1 MKQRDK
7 HNILHVLTIYYQLH
21 YFIGDQFTHF
31 KNRGYNEHVICSAD
45 SRLDAYAQKMGFQY
59 MATPINRSI
68 SIVDDLRAIWQI
80 CRYIRKHRIGIVV
93 GHSPK
98 GGLLAMIA
106 AWLCRVPL
114 RVYFRHGIVYETAHG
129 LLRQVLINCDRL
141 TSLCANRIVCVS
153 QSVCERSLADH
164 LNPARKQ
171 LTLGAGTCTGI
182 DTGGKFNPQNINEDK
197 LNRMR
202 AKWGLKDSDWVIGYT
217 GRMVKDKGI
226 PELVDAFDTIR
237 RNHPTAKLLLMGPL
251 DHRDVLPERIEKR
264 IKSGNG
270 IVWTDFIDEDQ
281 EYFYA
286 MMNVYVLASFREGFP
301 IGALEAQS
309 MGVPVITTRSTGC
322 RDAILSGKTGQ
333 FVEINSKSIGEMLT
347 NFITDGLDKKY
358 SADARKWVVG
368 NFDYSQIWHHLDILY
383 KAD

>member
-1 MKQRDK
+1 MKHRDK

-45 SRLDAYAQKMGFQY
+45 PRLDAYARKMGFQY

-68 SIVDDLRAIWQI
+68 SMVDDLRAIWQI
-80 CRYIRKHRIGIVV
+80 CRYIRKHHIGIVV

-153 QSVCERSLADH
+153 PSVCERSIADH
-164 LNPARKQ
+164 LNPKRKQ
-171 LTLGAGTCTGI
+171 LTLGSGTCTGI
-182 DTGGKFNPQNINEDK
+182 DTGGKFNPANIDDNK
-197 LNRMR
+197 LNEMR
-202 AKWGLKDSDWVIGYT
+202 AKWGLTASDWVIGYS

-226 PELVDAFDTIR
+226 PELVAAFEAIKESY
-237 RNHPTAKLLLMGPL
+237 PEAKLLLMGPL
-251 DHRDVLPERIEKR
+251 DPRDVLPPHIEKR
-264 IKSGNG
+264 IKSGDG

-286 MMNVYVLASFREGFP
+286 MMNVYVLASYREGFP

-333 FVEINSKSIGEMLT
+333 FVEINSKSIGNALT
-347 NFITDGLDKKY
+347 NFIAHGLDKKY
-358 SADARKWVVG
+358 STDARRWVVD
-368 NFDYSQIWHHLDILY
+368 NFDYSQIWHHLDNLY
-383 KAD
+383 NAD

>member
-1 MKQRDK
+1 MKNRDK

-31 KNRGYNEHVICSAD
+31 KERGYNEHVICSY
-45 SRLDAYAQKMGFQY
+45 SPRLDGYAKKMGFRY

-68 SIVDDLRAIWQI
+68 SIIDDLRAIWQI
-80 CRYIRKHRIGIVV
+80 SRYIRKHRIGIVV

-106 AWLCRVPL
+106 AWLSRVPL

-141 TSLCANRIVCVS
+141 TSLCANKIVCVS
-153 QSVCERSLADH
+153 QSVCERSIADH
-164 LNPARKQ
+164 LNPAHKQ

-182 DTGGKFNPQNINEDK
+182 DTGGKFNPRNINDDK
-197 LNRMR
+197 LNEMR
-202 AKWGLKDSDWVIGYT
+202 AKWGLKESDWVIGYT

-226 PELVDAFDTIR
+226 PELVDAFDAIR
-237 RNHPTAKLLLMGPL
+237 KQHTEAKLLLMGPL
-251 DHRDVLPERIEKR
+251 DHRDVLPERIERR
-264 IKSGNG
+264 IKSGDG
-270 IVWTDFIDEDQ
+270 IVWTDFVDEDQ
-281 EYFYA
+281 EYYYA
-286 MMNVYVLASFREGFP
+286 MMNVYVLASYREGFP

-309 MGVPVITTRSTGC
+309 MGVPVITTRATGC
-322 RDAILSGKTGQ
+322 RDAIISGKTGE
-333 FVEINSKSIGEMLT
+333 FVKISSNDISTALT
-347 NFITDGLDKKY
+347 RFIEQNLDIKY
-358 SADARKWVVG
+358 GPVARKWVVD
-368 NFDYSQIWHHLDILY
+368 NLDYSKIWHHLDNLY

>member
-1 MKQRDK
+1 MKHRDK

-31 KNRGYNEHVICSAD
+31 KERGYNEHVICSH
-45 SRLDAYAQKMGFQY
+45 SPRLDGYAKKMGFQY
-59 MATPINRSI
+59 MATTINRSI
-68 SIVDDLRAIWQI
+68 SIGDDLRAIWQI

-141 TSLCANRIVCVS
+141 TSLCANKIVCVS
-153 QSVCERSLADH
+153 PSVCERSIADH

-182 DTGGKFNPQNINEDK
+182 DTGGKFNPHNINESK
-197 LNRMR
+197 LDEMR

-226 PELVDAFDTIR
+226 PELVDAFETIR
-237 RNHPTAKLLLMGPL
+237 KQHPKARLLLMGPL
-251 DHRDVLPERIEKR
+251 DHRDVLPERIERR
-264 IKSGNG
+264 IKSGEG

-286 MMNVYVLASFREGFP
+286 MMNVYVLASYREGFP

-309 MGVPVITTRSTGC
+309 MGVPVITTQATGC
-322 RDAILSGKTGQ
+322 RDAIICGKTGE
-333 FVEINSKSIGEMLT
+333 FVEINSNDISTILVR
-347 NFITDGLDKKY
+347 FIEQNLDKKY
-358 SADARKWVVG
+358 GPDARKWVVD
-368 NFDYSQIWHHLDILY
+368 NFDYSQIWHHLDNLY